1 MYIGI
6 PEIEDLFLTFGIS
19 SSHDH
24 VIKLIHEVIYS
35 KRKTASHESRI
46 NSDFF
51 GD

>member
-1 MYIGI
+1 MYIGV

-19 SSHDH
+19 SSHDD

-35 KRKTASHESRI
+35 KRKTVSHESRI
-46 NSDFF
+46 ITDFS